1 MCCLVHF
8 FWGDELLTE
17 ISDSGKTKHHEC
29 AFLGALLGPGGLR
42 MGSWTDTKELS
53 EPLVHCHES
62 HNLQLTVSG
71 NSRASLKKPPKFKG
85 FPRIWILSDLMPLSQ
100 LCDDTVPG
108 EPTALPP

>member
-1 MCCLVHF
+1 M
-8 FWGDELLTE
+8 
-17 ISDSGKTKHHEC
+17 
-29 AFLGALLGPGGLR
+29 GP
-42 MGSWTDTKELS
+42 WTDTKELS

-62 HNLQLTVSG
+62 HNPHSTLSG

-85 FPRIWILSDLMPLSQ
+85 FPRIWILPDLMPLSQ